1 MATRSVKS
9 LVRKDAT
16 DSRSAGGCRKGE
28 GAALSGLNRPS
39 IRSIASWGHKTK
51 GLGEEGWKGLFCLI
65 EEETAWEGSKSLID
79 FLWGEKGAFS
89 DSYQVK

>member
-1 MATRSVKS
+1 
-9 LVRKDAT
+9 
-16 DSRSAGGCRKGE
+16 
-28 GAALSGLNRPS
+28 LNRPS
-39 IRSIASWGHKTK
+39 IRSIASWGHKKK

-89 DSYQVK
+89 D